1 MINKEALTQQD
12 IAVRCLKKLDIYQP
26 YITRFAKDSMPTFFE
41 RYCGYYADQEP
52 VLWDRVKKIQ
62 EERNCLVYAITH
74 DFFEFG
80 ECWSLMCI
88 PKDVEC
94 AEDCITNANS
104 DTFYVFAY
112 VYNEDYPELSEA
124 GDIVVKAA
132 NGGIRRI
139 G

>member
-1 MINKEALTQQD
+1 MVNKEALTQQD
-12 IAVRCLKKLDIYQP
+12 IAVKCLKKLDIFQP

-41 RYCGYYADQEP
+41 RYCGYYAYQEE

-62 EERNCLVYAITH
+62 EERGFLVYAITH
-74 DFFEFG
+74 ETFEFG
-80 ECWSLMCI
+80 ECWSMLCV

-104 DTFYVFAY
+104 DTFYTFAY
-112 VYNEDYPELSEA
+112 VYNEDHPELSEA